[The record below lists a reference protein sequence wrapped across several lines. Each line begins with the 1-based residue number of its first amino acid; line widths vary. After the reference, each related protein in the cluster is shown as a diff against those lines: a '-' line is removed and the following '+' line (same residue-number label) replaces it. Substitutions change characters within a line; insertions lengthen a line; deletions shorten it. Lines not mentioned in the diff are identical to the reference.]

1 MGHTYQ
7 VAFEVRAPSDDS
19 LDHALHRTWRSIER
33 QDDLLLDYV
42 LAGELPKLRA
52 ELGAFLKAADRGHD
66 DGSVLRYFSPYYE
79 KTPLTETVLVLFQD
93 ILFPSEDGFSGTYR
107 IVPGSL
113 GDESGEMD
121 YAYWGDDDRI
131 VDAIFYDVVL
141 LPQWLHFGVHI
152 NHYDLGNLV
161 GRNLMDSEVRA
172 LSEAVMPKLQQLIR
186 DEAVAMGLVR
196 IMDEYEETGDD
207 DSLVFTVDQELAPEE
222 PWPEP
227 ASCVKEVRRREAAFA
242 AARLLVNAYDRGEEN
257 VGSID
262 WNDLDHAYE
271 VALKAVRGGRR

>member
-19 LDHALHRTWRSIER
+19 LDHALHRTWHLIER

-42 LAGELPKLRA
+42 VLVKELPELRA
-52 ELGAFLKAADRGHD
+52 ELDALLRPAARGHD
-66 DGSVLRYFSPYYE
+66 DGPVLRYFSPHYE

-131 VDAIFYDVVL
+131 FDAIFYDVVL
-141 LPQWLHFGVHI
+141 LPQ
-152 NHYDLGNLV
+152 
-161 GRNLMDSEVRA
+161 
-172 LSEAVMPKLQQLIR
+172 P
-186 DEAVAMGLVR
+186 
-196 IMDEYEETGDD
+196 
-207 DSLVFTVDQELAPEE
+207 
-222 PWPEP
+222 
-227 ASCVKEVRRREAAFA
+227 
-242 AARLLVNAYDRGEEN
+242 
-257 VGSID
+257 SIPS
-262 WNDLDHAYE
+262 A
-271 VALKAVRGGRR
+271 